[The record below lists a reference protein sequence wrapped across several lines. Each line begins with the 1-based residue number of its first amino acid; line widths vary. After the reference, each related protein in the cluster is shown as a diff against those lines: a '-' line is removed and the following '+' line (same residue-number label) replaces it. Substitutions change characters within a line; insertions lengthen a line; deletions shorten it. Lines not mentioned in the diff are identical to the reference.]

1 MLDLLEMLENG
12 IVEREEVIASAKKE
26 AEKMHD
32 YIENFE
38 VEAARSLER
47 VNIVHS
53 WKGSSGIS

>member
-38 VEAARSLER
+38 VAGGHNVE
-47 VNIVHS
+47 
-53 WKGSSGIS
+53 GS